1 MVDPA
6 LASALPPF
14 LAKQHVLFNLR
25 HAKFLPTPYQAED
38 SNRSVLFLVLS
49 STHSRNLPRN
59 RMTLA
64 YFCLSS
70 LALLPSSA
78 VSTADS
84 SLSALEVMLKPAQ
97 KEGFASWVNEQQ
109 LPTGGFRGSDALS
122 SGKGC
127 MLPFLLLFFLVNTH
141 QLSHSSGE
149 ASSTP
154 SSDPAPSPSSSTS
167 FSSPPTSS
175 FSFLCFPHIIQSY
188 TALLILALL
197 DDDFSRLN
205 RRGLLDFIGACQN
218 ADRSSLSSF
227 GLNRQSNTECSSL
240 LTASPTSRAAAK
252 ILILARPT
260 PPSPSLRCLTTG
272 VPSMLT
278 AVLTS
283 LTAVEYA
290 SISLLECFSF

>member
-1 MVDPA
+1 VGERAAAADRWVSRFRRFEQWKRVH
-6 LASALPPF
+6 ASF
-14 LAKQHVLFNLR
+14 LAVI
-25 HAKFLPTPYQAED
+25 
-38 SNRSVLFLVLS
+38 LS
-49 STHSRNLPRN
+49 
-59 RMTLA
+59 
-64 YFCLSS
+64 
-70 LALLPSSA
+70 
-78 VSTADS
+78 
-84 SLSALEVMLKPAQ
+84 
-97 KEGFASWVNEQQ
+97 
-109 LPTGGFRGSDALS
+109 
-122 SGKGC
+122 
-127 MLPFLLLFFLVNTH
+127 VNTH

-205 RRGLLDFIGACQN
+205 RRGLLEFIGACQN
-218 ADRSSLSSF
+218 ADGSCVFSSCRSSLSSF